1 MQRCFPEL
9 IILLLVYFGS
19 YLFLHSFQ
27 SCEEELAYYKEHTKK
42 LEEELEE
49 TKYTLDEFQMSS
61 KELEDALEKEVES
74 TERRY
79 NEIKIRNESMR
90 QEIEDWKV

>member
-1 MQRCFPEL
+1 
-9 IILLLVYFGS
+9 
-19 YLFLHSFQ
+19 
-27 SCEEELAYYKEHTKK
+27 
-42 LEEELEE
+42 
-49 TKYTLDEFQMSS
+49 MSS

-79 NEIKIRNESMR
+79 NEIKIRNEAMS

>member
-9 IILLLVYFGS
+9 ILQLLVYFGS
-19 YLFLHSFQ
+19 SLVRRSFQ

-42 LEEELEE
+42 LEQELEE

-61 KELEDALEKEVES
+61 KELEDALEQEVES

-79 NEIKIRNESMR
+79 NEIKIRNEAMR